1 MKTEKHNIL
10 IRDILKEI
18 GLDKETDHLSH
29 VKDATTK
36 LQTYQFIVNG
46 IKYMVH
52 FALDMIGDDMVL
64 EVSFRNITA
73 IEKLKSKKR
82 RDIDDLYSEMDRAKY
97 GLTKTGNAVSVFN
110 EIYNV
115 VIKYIENKKPTY
127 IKYEAVEDNRKRLY
141 SLLIKRAEKE
151 TTLKFERLLTDPT
164 NNVNLT
170 NTSQVFVY
178 QIQY

>member
-1 MKTEKHNIL
+1 
-10 IRDILKEI
+10 
-18 GLDKETDHLSH
+18 
-29 VKDATTK
+29 
-36 LQTYQFIVNG
+36 
-46 IKYMVH
+46 
-52 FALDMIGDDMVL
+52 
-64 EVSFRNITA
+64 
-73 IEKLKSKKR
+73 
-82 RDIDDLYSEMDRAKY
+82 
-97 GLTKTGNAVSVFN
+97 
-110 EIYNV
+110 